1 MSKQF
6 RDVRFIPQASACG
19 WKGKT
24 GFTLVELLVVIAII
38 GVLVALLLP
47 AVQSAREAARRSQCT
62 NNLKQHGLALHN
74 FHDTHRRFPPGTAN
88 NTPPFGTSTV
98 AVFGA
103 SWMVYIMPGLEM
115 NNIAEKWNWSSPYNN
130 ATNRALIGDP
140 IEPPGTPNPPQF
152 SVLKCPSSALD
163 RTASIERPFVMLS
176 DYVAIAGSADGF
188 GGLTGVEESV
198 TPYGSS
204 ARNGVLYFN
213 SKVNMSGIT
222 DGTSHTLLV
231 SEVGDYVWSGSAS
244 SETRQ
249 DWRPSLHYGFHM
261 GCLGDANDP
270 SSQTLPS
277 SGSTGRAFNTATL
290 RYTIN
295 RTRHYTTSC
304 TDGVCANVGNNTP
317 LRSAHP
323 GGVNALFGDGS
334 VHFLS
339 ETLPASV
346 LARMAARQ
354 DGEVVQ
360 IP

>member
-6 RDVRFIPQASACG
+6 RAVGFIPQASACG

-74 FHDTHRRFPPGTAN
+74 FHDVNRRFPPGTAN
-88 NTPPFGTSTV
+88 NMPPFGT
-98 AVFGA
+98 APGPRWGA

-115 NNIAEKWNWSSPYNN
+115 NAIAEKWKWDVHYTDTN
-130 ATNRALIGDP
+130 NRALIGD
-140 IEPPGTPNPPQF
+140 GATPASPQF
-152 SVLKCPSSALD
+152 PAFRCPSSALE
-163 RTASIERPFVMLS
+163 RTVSEQAAFAMVV
-176 DYVAIAGSADGF
+176 DYVGIAGSVNNF
-188 GGLTGVEESV
+188 GGLTGIEQST
-198 TPYGSS
+198 TPMGPS
-204 ARNGVLYFN
+204 ARNGVLYYN
-213 SKVNMSGIT
+213 SKVNMAGIT

-231 SEVGDYVWSGSAS
+231 SEVGEHIWVGSAS
-244 SETRQ
+244 NETRE
-249 DWRPSLHYGFHM
+249 DFRPSRIYGFAM
-261 GCLGDANDP
+261 GCVGDETNV
-270 SSQTLPS
+270 SNQTTLPNDS
-277 SGSTGRAFNTATL
+277 YGGRAFNTTTL
-290 RYTIN
+290 RYAIN
-295 RTRHYTTSC
+295 QTRYYTSAC
-304 TDGVCANVGNNTP
+304 DDGVCRNGGNNTP

-339 ETLPASV
+339 ETIPATV
-346 LARMAARQ
+346 LARLAARQ